1 MQKVLDLWELFHC
14 REILPWQIKS
24 TFIIVLFLLD
34 LSRNALFYKKLQ
46 NSWPS
51 PVSDN
56 TTLNGACN
64 LLPNQ

>member
-34 LSRNALFYKKLQ
+34 LSRNALFYKEFREFVKC
-46 NSWPS
+46 
-51 PVSDN
+51 VI
-56 TTLNGACN
+56 
-64 LLPNQ
+64 